1 MTVVQKLGGCC
12 RDVMSGAG
20 GCSCRGAGGR
30 WLRLPVVCGA
40 CSLRISLVILYPV
53 KVAGGGAGPR
63 SLYSFNDFEG
73 SV

>member
-1 MTVVQKLGGCC
+1 MVLQNHGGCC

-40 CSLRISLVILYPV
+40 CSLRISLVILCPV
-53 KVAGGGAGPR
+53 KVACGGAGPR
-63 SLYSFNDFEG
+63 PLCSFCDFEV